1 MVQGPS
7 IDEQRAFL
15 KEHTLPM
22 QRPLVESSDK
32 ATTEP
37 LEAPNLHE
45 AEAVYADRFND
56 GTGSGSDEEWYSI
69 TQA

>member
-7 IDEQRAFL
+7 IDEQWAFF
-15 KEHTLPM
+15 KEHTLPTH
-22 QRPLVESSDK
+22 RTPVESSDR
-32 ATTEP
+32 ARTEP

-45 AEAVYADRFND
+45 AEAACADRFND